1 MSTSLTTAQEILAV
15 LPLFSRIMA
24 VELRKE
30 TGDDT
35 TMAQFRVLA
44 YLSEEPL
51 TMSDIARRRHVSFQ
65 SAGELVQG
73 FVERGWVVRTPDPN
87 DRRQSLLH
95 LTDDGRAKYERAQSH
110 MLERLASFMDQ
121 LDENEQTTI
130 QQALQSL
137 HRVLVQEVVK
147 EDDNHG

>member
-1 MSTSLTTAQEILAV
+1 MSTSITTAQELLAV
-15 LPLFSRIMA
+15 LPLLNRMMA
-24 VELRKE
+24 LELRQE

-35 TMAQFRVLA
+35 TMSQFRVLA
-44 YLSEEPL
+44 YLAEQPL

-65 SAGELVQG
+65 SAGELVQA
-73 FVERGWVVRTPDPN
+73 FVERGWVIRMPDPT

-95 LTDDGRAKYERAQSH
+95 LTEEGRAKYERAQHH

-121 LDENEQTTI
+121 LDEAEKTTI

-137 HRVLVQEVVK
+137 HRVLVQKVVN
-147 EDDNHG
+147 EHDSRD

>member
-1 MSTSLTTAQEILAV
+1 M
-15 LPLFSRIMA
+15 PLLNRMMA
-24 VELRKE
+24 LELRQE

-35 TMAQFRVLA
+35 TMSQFRVLA
-44 YLSEEPL
+44 YLAEQPL

-65 SAGELVQG
+65 SAGELVQA
-73 FVERGWVVRTPDPN
+73 FVESGWVIRMPDPT

-95 LTDDGRAKYERAQSH
+95 LTEEGRAKYERAQHH

-121 LDENEQTTI
+121 LDEAEKTTI

-137 HRVLVQEVVK
+137 HRVLVQEVVN
-147 EDDNHG
+147 EHDSRD